1 MILGVTVPRLD
12 KAGRG
17 GFMRRFLT
25 LVCLLCLAI
34 PAGISISG
42 CTRNP
47 GANYCNGLG
56 YGMKIGDV
64 ASLTLQPVT
73 SGISMAYGQTRQVS
87 SPSALTCKGQQ
98 ASVSTF
104 TYGTTNNQL
113 VDISPVGSICAG
125 TWNRNSGGG
134 IADYT
139 ICNPP
144 SPLPS
149 TGGLPYGIAYVTAS
163 AQSVTSNPVEV
174 YIHAMV
180 TSVSLVTTPTSGS
193 SQKCFSQGAQATLDA
208 QGCYANSSNQ
218 NNSNQQVLLCAP
230 ASITG
235 ANSACPMPG
244 VTPNII
250 ASGTFT
256 APYTAGNII
265 SENYVSGGTITG
277 TTGQTCNLSGFNNGS
292 SGAAATVALTSANT
306 IASGTPLVMTA
317 GGTGATSVPTTA
329 TLSNGTATC
338 SGTAIISPIVG
349 TAGQTCNISG
359 FNNGSSGATATVALT
374 SANTIASGTPL
385 TITTGGLN
393 ATAPPTTA
401 ILSNGSAVCSGTA
414 LVNTTLTQVPNCTA
428 AIGALNY
435 SVGNPQV
442 ASVVTN
448 TTTNQVTITALQPG
462 TTSITASVA
471 GSGSSA
477 GYFSTCPPASISVTL
492 ANGATSGTI
501 TQGVTQNLTTTVI
514 DTYGNPLTGIS
525 LTYESTDPIDI
536 SAGNGGAISTPFPG
550 EASVYA
556 VCQPPS
562 CNAAPTNEI
571 GIYGTGLPVSSNPV
585 TITTPGTASDYAWF
599 TAPGQS
605 QYVIPIDLLTDTV
618 GSTVRLPYVP
628 NSMAMDR
635 LGNTIYFGSPHELMA
650 ISTANNAIITQ
661 NTSVPGVVLAVS
673 PDNSQLLIND
683 QVRQV
688 FYLYNVSSQ
697 SYVSSGGMGTA
708 AAWTPDSNTLYIVDS
723 ATQGSLHSDT
733 LYVYSLS
740 TGWTTYAL
748 PCSVY
753 NAITCPSP
761 STGAKSLAITIP
773 SVGAFFSGSPT
784 EAHTWC
790 PSGTVGNYAN
800 MSFYPQGPF
809 PDNSVAVQTDVL
821 AATTDGNHILGASTS
836 GSSIEISDIGV
847 TIPELNCLPPVA
859 SHNYPLV
866 LGDTLS
872 PLVLQTTVSQP
883 PAITASASAINQV
896 VPSPAS
902 NLAFITY
909 TPLTTGAPTGVKLPF
924 YVPGAGTEG
933 FVTFKGSSASSI
945 TAPLAG
951 AFTPDNKL
959 FFVSTAGDN
968 MIHYIS
974 VPLVTTNPANAD
986 TQQISPNLPACTSI
1000 ANGGTDLGCA
1010 YTGPNPGTAIVPATG
1025 IVVKPRSTT

>member
-208 QGCYANSSNQ
+208 EACYVSNGVQ
-218 NNSNQQVLLCAP
+218 YEFCAP
-230 ASITG
+230 SSVTSNYACTG
-235 ANSACPMPG
+235 ALPPG
-244 VTPNII
+244 VT
-250 ASGTFT
+250 S
-256 APYTAGNII
+256 
-265 SENYVSGGTITG
+265 
-277 TTGQTCNLSGFNNGS
+277 
-292 SGAAATVALTSANT
+292 
-306 IASGTPLVMTA
+306 
-317 GGTGATSVPTTA
+317 
-329 TLSNGTATC
+329 
-338 SGTAIISPIVG
+338 
-349 TAGQTCNISG
+349 
-359 FNNGSSGATATVALT
+359 
-374 SANTIASGTPL
+374 
-385 TITTGGLN
+385 
-393 ATAPPTTA
+393 
-401 ILSNGSAVCSGTA
+401 
-414 LVNTTLTQVPNCTA
+414 VPNCTA

-501 TQGVTQNLTTTVI
+501 TQGVTQNLTTTII

>member
-1 MILGVTVPRLD
+1 LIGFAQWKSGRKVLADSSKERVFLIFPMILGVTVPRLD

-25 LVCLLCLAI
+25 LICLLCLAI

-47 GANYCNGLG
+47 GASYCNGLG

-73 SGISMAYGQTRQVS
+73 SGISLAYGQTRQVS
-87 SPSALTCKGQQ
+87 SPTALTCKGQQ
-98 ASVSTF
+98 AAVSTF

-113 VDISPVGSICAG
+113 VDISPAGSICAG

-144 SPLPS
+144 NPLPS
-149 TGGLPYGIAYVTAS
+149 TSGLPYGIAYVTAS

-208 QGCYANSSNQ
+208 EACFVSNNTQ
-218 NNSNQQVLLCAP
+218 YELCAP
-230 ASITG
+230 SSVTSG
-235 ANSACPMPG
+235 NYACP
-244 VTPNII
+244 
-250 ASGTFT
+250 
-256 APYTAGNII
+256 
-265 SENYVSGGTITG
+265 GGK
-277 TTGQTCNLSGFNNGS
+277 LPGS
-292 SGAAATVALTSANT
+292 S
-306 IASGTPLVMTA
+306 
-317 GGTGATSVPTTA
+317 
-329 TLSNGTATC
+329 
-338 SGTAIISPIVG
+338 
-349 TAGQTCNISG
+349 
-359 FNNGSSGATATVALT
+359 
-374 SANTIASGTPL
+374 
-385 TITTGGLN
+385 
-393 ATAPPTTA
+393 
-401 ILSNGSAVCSGTA
+401 
-414 LVNTTLTQVPNCTA
+414 VPNCTA

-501 TQGVTQNLTTTVI
+501 TQGVTQNLTTTI
-514 DTYGNPLTGIS
+514 TDTYGNPLTGIS
-525 LTYESTDPIDI
+525 LIYQSTDPIDI
-536 SAGNGGAISTPFPG
+536 SAGGGGAINTHFPG

-585 TITTPGTASDYAWF
+585 TITTPGTASDYVWF
-599 TAPGQS
+599 AAPGQS
-605 QYVIPIDLLTDTV
+605 EYVIPVELLTGTV

-628 NSMAMDR
+628 TSMAMDR

-753 NAITCPSP
+753 NAITCSSP

-790 PSGTVGNYAN
+790 PTGTVGNYAS

-809 PDNSVAVQTDVL
+809 PDNSVAAQTDIL

-836 GSSIEISDIGV
+836 GSSITISDIGV
-847 TIPELNCLPPVA
+847 TIPALNCLPPVA
-859 SHNYPLV
+859 DPNYPLV

-872 PLVLQTTVSQP
+872 PLVLHTTLSQP
-883 PAITASASAINQV
+883 PVITASAAAINQV

-909 TPLTTGAPTGVKLPF
+909 TPPTTGAATGVKLPF

-1010 YTGPNPGTAIVPATG
+1010 YTGPNPGTAIVPATA
-1025 IVVKPRSTT
+1025 IAVKPRSTT

>member
-1 MILGVTVPRLD
+1 MISGVTVPRLD

-47 GANYCNGLG
+47 GASYCNGLG

-73 SGISMAYGQTRQVS
+73 TGISMAYGQTRQIS
-87 SPSALTCKGQQ
+87 TPSAITCKGQQ
-98 ASVSTF
+98 AAVSTF

-113 VDISPVGSICAG
+113 VDISPVGGICAG

-174 YIHAMV
+174 YVHAMV

-208 QGCYANSSNQ
+208 QACYFSNGTQ
-218 NNSNQQVLLCAP
+218 YEFCAP
-230 ASITG
+230 SSVTSNYACTG
-235 ANSACPMPG
+235 GLPPG
-244 VTPNII
+244 VT
-250 ASGTFT
+250 S
-256 APYTAGNII
+256 
-265 SENYVSGGTITG
+265 
-277 TTGQTCNLSGFNNGS
+277 
-292 SGAAATVALTSANT
+292 
-306 IASGTPLVMTA
+306 
-317 GGTGATSVPTTA
+317 
-329 TLSNGTATC
+329 
-338 SGTAIISPIVG
+338 
-349 TAGQTCNISG
+349 
-359 FNNGSSGATATVALT
+359 
-374 SANTIASGTPL
+374 
-385 TITTGGLN
+385 
-393 ATAPPTTA
+393 
-401 ILSNGSAVCSGTA
+401 
-414 LVNTTLTQVPNCTA
+414 VPNCTA
-428 AIGALNY
+428 AIGALSY
-435 SVGNPQV
+435 MVGNPLV
-442 ASVVTN
+442 ANVVTN
-448 TTTNQVTITALQPG
+448 TSTNLVTITAQQPG
-462 TTSITASVA
+462 TTAITASVA
-471 GSGSSA
+471 GFGSSA
-477 GYFSTCPPASISVTL
+477 GFFSTCPPASISVTL
-492 ANGATSGTI
+492 ANGSTAGTI
-501 TQGVTQNLTTTVI
+501 TQGVTQNLTTTI
-514 DTYGNPLTGIS
+514 TDTYGNPLTGIS
-525 LTYESTDPIDI
+525 LTYQSTDPIDI
-536 SAGNGGAISTPFPG
+536 SASNGGAISTPFPG
-550 EASVYA
+550 VASVYA

-585 TITTPGTASDYAWF
+585 TITTPGTASDYVWF
-599 TAPGQS
+599 AAPGQS
-605 QYVIPIDLLTDTV
+605 QYVVPVELLTGIV

-628 NSMAMDR
+628 NSMVMDR
-635 LGNTIYFGSPHELMA
+635 LGNTIYFGSSHELMA
-650 ISTANNAIITQ
+650 ISTANNTITTQ
-661 NTSVPGVVLAVS
+661 STAVPGVVLAVA
-673 PDNSQLLIND
+673 PDNSQVLIND
-683 QVRQV
+683 QVRQI
-688 FYLYNVSSQ
+688 FYLYNASGQ
-697 SYVSSGGMGTA
+697 SYTTFGGMGTA

-723 ATQGSLHSDT
+723 ANQGPLHSDT

-790 PSGTVGNYAN
+790 PTGTVGNYAS

-809 PDNSVAVQTDVL
+809 PDNSVATQTDIL

-836 GSSIEISDIGV
+836 GSSITLSDIGV
-847 TIPELNCLPPVA
+847 TIPALNCLPPVTDP
-859 SHNYPLV
+859 NYPLV

-872 PLVLQTTVSQP
+872 PLVLHTTLSQP
-883 PAITASASAINQV
+883 PAITASAAAINQV

-902 NLAFITY
+902 NLVFITY
-909 TPLTTGAPTGVKLPF
+909 TPPTTGAATGVKLPF

-933 FVTFKGSSASSI
+933 FVTFKGSSAASI

-1010 YTGPNPGTAIVPATG
+1010 YTGPSPGTAIVPATA